1 MSSQTL
7 HPTFP
12 KLNEH
17 NYHTWKF
24 DMQALLMLMRNAA
37 WLVVNGTVEEPSNRA
52 TTEWQSWQTANMNA
66 AGVIYSQVEPQ
77 IQPLIR
83 EHLSSAAVMWTTL
96 EQHYSKD
103 NAASRFLVYDEFF
116 SISKAEDESLTS
128 LVGRVED
135 TLQKLRSSRSDTLSI
150 ADFESQ
156 LAAMVLIRSL
166 PEEFASFKSSL
177 LLLDSAISLE
187 SVKNAF
193 LQEERTRQP
202 RASEMANAAS
212 ARRQQTRRKGPQ
224 QQQQQQQPRGDPK
237 DLLAVPCTHPTCRS
251 RRSHCA
257 AECFTR
263 AKC

>member
-1 MSSQTL
+1 MSSQSV

-37 WLVVNGTVEEPSNRA
+37 WLIVNGTMEEPSNRS
-52 TTEWQSWQTANMNA
+52 TQEWKDWQLANMNA
-66 AGVIYSQVEPQ
+66 AGVIYSQVESQ

-83 EHLSSAAVMWTTL
+83 ENLDSAFDMWSTL
-96 EQHYSKD
+96 EEHYSKD

-202 RASEMANAAS
+202 SVEHR
-212 ARRQQTRRKGPQ
+212 
-224 QQQQQQQPRGDPK
+224 D
-237 DLLAVPCTHPTCRS
+237 
-251 RRSHCA
+251 
-257 AECFTR
+257 ECSTVMTV
-263 AKC
+263 